1 MAEHIIDKFSYGGN
15 TYILQDNTS
24 GYIKSDDL
32 PTKTSDLN
40 NDGDGT
46 SAFATLDDIGHLGGG
61 TVTSITLK
69 AGSGIA
75 LDTDNTAITTSGT
88 RTISHADTSSQAS
101 SSNSGRTYIQS
112 LTLDTYGHVTGISTA
127 TETVTNTDA
136 KLQVAA
142 VTSGTT
148 YYPIVGTGTT
158 AATRQYD
165 TTGFIY
171 EGINGTTSEVG
182 LAKLTLGNSTVSG
195 TANNKKGQLKLYG
208 TNDNY
213 VLLEYEGTSYNRLIT
228 FPDMGGTVALT
239 SQIPSIPTSTG
250 NSKTG
255 ITASTT
261 ATKTTLGTATSIYGV
276 KSGDNSTTT
285 ASKASGS
292 NGSASTWTFEEKSI
306 PNVTSAG
313 SGSFTSTV
321 TNHVLS
327 FSHTH
332 TAPTIGTAIKVQSK
346 SGGGNGTAP
355 SWTFSDVTVPIRA
368 DSATSVPNVSTSAAT
383 VTITDSGHTHTL
395 S

>member
-46 SAFATLDDIGHLGGG
+46 SAFATLNDIGHLGGG

-88 RTISHADTSSQAS
+88 RTISHADTSSQSS

-136 KLQVAA
+136 KLQVAEIN
-142 VTSGTT
+142 SNDQ

-165 TTGFIY
+165 TGGFLY
-171 EGINGTTSEVG
+171 RGVAGTTSSVG
-182 LAKLTLGNSTVSG
+182 RATITLGNNIESG
-195 TANNKKGQLKLYG
+195 TANNKKGQLQLYG
-208 TNDNY
+208 PDNNY
-213 VLLEYEGTSYNRLIT
+213 VLLEYEGTSSNRIIT
-228 FPDMGGTVALT
+228 FPDMAGTVALT
-239 SQIPSIPTSTG
+239 RDIPTSTG